1 MYLISA
7 EGYKNVDVHILM
19 IKKTGEIWVRMKN
32 VHGGLGVKNMS
43 DLVLKEI
50 HGICE
55 TKNPTKEQ
63 IKKYKMT
70 ERKIFKKYANLS
82 EDKLNTKSSKNVYVK
97 NDVMSTVIKRCRGE
111 KKRGERE
118 IDGFRKKLMIPKFEI
133 PECPEH
139 EVKSKIGIIFVNQK
153 ILEECSVKIYKI
165 DPYFYEHYKEKVLVN
180 KSGCEYIL
188 YRIDIYFTRYLL
200 AVEIG
205 KKGHTNKDLIFE
217 EKRQESLKKT
227 WLQIN

>member
-1 MYLISA
+1 
-7 EGYKNVDVHILM
+7 
-19 IKKTGEIWVRMKN
+19 MKN
-32 VHGGLGVKNMS
+32 VHDDLGVKNMS

-153 ILEECSVKIYKI
+153 ILEEYSVKIYKI
-165 DPYFYEHYKEKVLVN
+165 DPYFYEHYKEKVQVN

-188 YRIDIYFTRYLL
+188 YRIDLYFTRYLL

-205 KKGHTNKDLIFE
+205 EKGHTNKDLIFE

>member
-1 MYLISA
+1 
-7 EGYKNVDVHILM
+7 
-19 IKKTGEIWVRMKN
+19 
-32 VHGGLGVKNMS
+32 
-43 DLVLKEI
+43 
-50 HGICE
+50 
-55 TKNPTKEQ
+55 
-63 IKKYKMT
+63 MT
-70 ERKIFKKYANLS
+70 ERKIFENYANLS
-82 EDKLNTKSSKNVYVK
+82 EDKLNTKSSRNVYVK

-111 KKRGERE
+111 ERRDERE
-118 IDGFRKKLMIPKFEI
+118 ITGFRKKLMIQKFEI

-153 ILEECSVKIYKI
+153 ILEEYSVKIYKI
-165 DPYFYEHYKEKVLVN
+165 DPYFYEHYKEKVQVN

-188 YRIDIYFTRYLL
+188 YRIDLYFTRYLL

-205 KKGHTNKDLIFE
+205 EKGHTNKDLIFE